1 MILFSQTTKTLS
13 IIAVKKVK
21 SSILLT
27 CKRDQGREI
36 YNTFALNNDDKLKFD
51 LILKKFDEYCSPRK
65 NITLTRYKF
74 LTYKQ
79 KEGQTFNEFLTQL
92 RKFSSDCEFGELRES
107 LIRDMIVIGVLD
119 ENVRERLLRDSDL
132 TLKRAIEIGHSFEQR
147 KQHSELL
154 RNESKILAINKSS
167 QHKRNHRQQGYS
179 DNPYQVQAQ
188 GGKMWGI
195 MCSKNVSTVGCLM

>member
-1 MILFSQTTKTLS
+1 MEGFNPPSPLIFEGNISEQWIRWKQELDFYLVATEKDSKS
-13 IIAVKKVK
+13 DKVK

-27 CKRDQGREI
+27 CIGDQGREI

-92 RKFSSDCEFGELRES
+92 RKFSSDCEFGELR
-107 LIRDMIVIGVLD
+107 
-119 ENVRERLLRDSDL
+119 
-132 TLKRAIEIGHSFEQR
+132 
-147 KQHSELL
+147 
-154 RNESKILAINKSS
+154 
-167 QHKRNHRQQGYS
+167 
-179 DNPYQVQAQ
+179 
-188 GGKMWGI
+188 
-195 MCSKNVSTVGCLM
+195 